1 MSRFVLTAQL
11 NIQAPSNVNQVVR
24 QIQSQLDNVRV
35 NIQVN
40 NAARAR
46 SEIDQLTQS
55 TDRATVA
62 SERLGRTFVT
72 SVRRFSAL
80 AVATRAV
87 SLFTNTISSAV
98 DEAIKFEREL
108 VRISQVTGKTI
119 TQLSSLSETI
129 TSLATNLGVSSSSL
143 INVSTILA
151 QAGLTAKDTEIAL
164 RTLAQTQ
171 LSPTFDD
178 ITETTEGAVAIFNQF
193 RAGAAA
199 LEQQLGSVNAVS
211 AAFAVESSD
220 LIDVVRRTGGVFKSS
235 GGSLNELLALFTSVR
250 ATTRESAE
258 SIGTGLRTIF
268 TRIQRPKTIE
278 FLKQFGVELVDL
290 QGKFVGPFEAI
301 KRLSE
306 ALGGLEQ
313 GDITFIR
320 VAEELGGFRQIGKV
334 IPLLQQFAVAQEA
347 LNVAQEGAGSL
358 ANDVATAQQSLAI
371 RIIKVKEE
379 FLALIRSVTQTG
391 TFQVLADTTLKLASA
406 LIKLADSLKPV
417 IPLLLT
423 FASIKAA
430 QGIGGFLGGISAGL
444 GGGGGGRRMSR
455 GGQVHYF
462 ARGGMVPGSGNRDTV
477 PAMLQPGEF
486 VIRKSSVNRLGA
498 SNLAAMN
505 ENRYAKG
512 GKILINPGAI
522 GGFFLQP
529 EKGSDRQLNLNFP
542 GNINN
547 PKILDQLGFN
557 KESFNSQAFVNLSK
571 DQQSKIIFGSSGF
584 RGGKK
589 LPSKIT
595 ENIFNKNGTIN
606 KRKKLGLGTD
616 VSEALSDPNTEKR
629 ISNAVKRGAVQVD
642 KQPVNI
648 SGSISSYFPGRDDL
662 ETSSISQI
670 VSSNTKSALYDA
682 VLKSTQ
688 PAIERLNNP
697 IINIDNARAKSGASK
712 ISNDPNA
719 KKTTEGFIFEGLIQA
734 ITGAALSGGQSNFDF
749 PSSSIAS
756 SKTSLAAMFA
766 NSSGEGIN
774 NLVKADAKRTNTKD
788 AIDSIKNKIVN
799 DINKGKLEGVTLQ
812 KFAAGGLATAPMV
825 DDILQASGSIL
836 PNPSSAIQALIK
848 SGGGAV
854 DIDRTLKRTVGDLA
868 YAKAKTPEAK
878 QSVLQTYFR
887 DEAKRLQ
894 DLKSSPLTQFGKE
907 LQAII
912 KSGQI
917 DPRKISIISKSKRV
931 KGAAEYLGGLFGIP
945 TANMIFT
952 QGASK
957 QPALDSMR
965 SKGPRADRAVK
976 RFATGGNVG
985 TDTVPAL
992 LTPGEFVINKQS
1004 AQNIG
1009 YGSLNRMNKVGKYAK
1024 GGIVGIQRFAKG
1036 GKSKPPQFL
1045 GSGSEGFVD
1054 FDPSIFTGVS
1064 TTFKVLDKVT
1074 KNLSSRI
1081 ANFAGFNQE
1090 LSSGYASLS
1099 QQIKGVI
1106 GFSGGPLIT
1115 ALKDNAAANK
1125 LGSLTQFGIIDEISQ
1140 YISSLDGNT
1149 AQHLI
1154 VEERLEAYGRALL
1167 EDTKVKQESAKASK
1181 DVKKSPASSGGE
1193 VDRNI
1198 DQEIYNA
1205 KQNIKDLYVKQ
1216 YQYESSSARLAQ
1228 RGITSVSQ
1236 IDAERKKLKQAIT
1249 EQYNAAKKSATQ
1261 NIMSGKTASQI
1272 DVRTGGVV
1280 SNKTAAAK
1288 AKKAALQEAGFYKG
1302 SDKANVLSAG
1312 YKRRTNEN
1320 LEYTASRMAATDPVE
1335 ARRYR
1340 MERQI
1345 QTNRRESSAR
1355 SDLRNT
1361 VQAGASS
1368 PLPSNRASDAG
1379 GGGGTP
1385 RRGGGDGMAAFAAFG
1400 AVTSALAMLAPTI
1413 DENST
1418 SMDYLKKNFSEL
1430 GLQVSTVGYFLSQI
1444 PFGSIAD
1451 GFKGLLVNVG
1461 LMSSAAKVNAAANTA
1476 NTITE
1481 GAETGANTANTAS
1494 EVAETSANLAAVLAN
1509 PFVLLAAAVLGA
1521 IGAFALWQSSIAEA
1535 AKAQKEKA
1543 IKEGDVNTAV
1553 LKAEEEVGA
1562 RERMIRP
1569 TGDELGNVGLGA
1581 ASGAA
1586 IGLAVGSIVP
1596 VIGTT
1601 IGAAAGAIIGAG
1613 VGAMTASLEVDGDI
1627 IIKHAKA
1634 MSLTNKATEKFQDAQ
1649 DATSQKMEEFR
1660 NGTAS
1665 AIDVLNAA
1673 SSAQLAAVEARM
1685 ANEEALSALQKEL
1698 AEDTFSYMREALAWL
1713 SFGFVDSNADV
1724 KKQRV
1729 EKQEELQKANKELDK
1744 TVLASAKPGIGL
1756 VQRQTA
1762 NSGGSFQ
1769 DVLNLLKQ
1777 RDAEQGTNVVATLER
1792 EQEEAKA
1799 KGRDSEL
1806 QRMEK
1811 EFNNLAKEAQRTRE
1825 AFNAMNLGFNN
1836 VNAAASA
1843 ASVGIN
1849 NLIEAQDGSTSR
1861 LGQTISTLEAGITNA
1876 AQGISDTDWNSAVQ
1890 EASGQLSKLGGD
1902 PAQIKKF
1909 EENLGAVNQAQK
1921 FFAQASEEAKAKLK
1935 ADFERG
1941 VARGTGTADEK
1952 REALGEAVVNQLKD
1966 FAPEVKERIKKAIE
1980 GGNLSP
1986 DDMQK
1991 IVDGNFAPLQNALGE
2006 LGEQTLSQ
2014 VLPALQKVKESEEQL
2029 FKIQKQRIDLEN
2041 KYIEAQKKTIDVQ
2054 MEAAKIMEEFGGA
2067 AVTPE
2072 MQKQA
2077 ILDKANLDSAQVGV
2091 SGLQTGSAAEFAQ
2104 RSAETRAKM
2113 EELGA
2118 VRKSAASGDRGAQQQ
2133 INPEFEAQEQRLADL
2148 AAKEQETIR
2157 ALIDVKRQE
2166 LKLVKAK
2173 NKAEKDA
2180 IDSLLSGNIEEF
2192 LNKQAGAGAAAAAAV
2207 GDPRLTSQFGFTA
2220 FGEATKQLQAQ
2231 KEAGVRE
2238 VFGQNIDQV
2247 TENAYAA
2254 GLANTGMSGDL
2265 KGMAEVAAGTTA
2277 EEKAIQEEARG
2288 LAAQL
2293 VPAAQNQEL
2302 AAKLQLDAAR
2312 ALEEAAK
2319 KQMEAAVQN
2328 VKERTGEAGKAA
2340 EGAEAPKAD
2349 QSAAP
2354 PPEPKAQAQ
2363 PEAQASKPPPS
2374 SPLSATVANFSGN
2387 PALQAR
2393 LAANTNYTPPSQTGT
2408 TPPANVATT
2417 PAPPVANV
2425 PQVPQN
2431 TSSSGASPQ
2440 QMMPTFNSDGI
2451 ISAIGG
2457 LQSVLSTIATNTTPA
2472 NGNAQPPIDLAA
2484 LSNFSQSLTT
2494 FLGAFQA
2501 NIDRLSSLGLNIT
2514 LAPVTVTVNL
2524 MDGGIFKAI
2533 KDYANNQIIEA
2544 VTKEISKYK
2553 VGQGGTLSKSSS
2565 TVGR

>member
-379 FLALIRSVTQTG
+379 FLALIRSITQTG

-505 ENRYAKG
+505 ENRFQKG
-512 GKILINPGAI
+512 GKQGTRKNLQEKLESDGVSSTFKINDQQIQAVIRAAGDKDPQDKELDI
-522 GGFFLQP
+522 GGVFLQP
-529 EKGSDRQLNLNFP
+529 EGIMRKTVAGIDKSGINSMLNSVTSGLGKSATKTLTQELIGKFNSVSIGITSGSLSKTVSEQYKNGINTALANFS
-542 GNINN
+542 NTFASQTFKNN
-547 PKILDQLGFN
+547 PPFDSGKFSAALNRANIEQIEGGIF
-557 KESFNSQAFVNLSK
+557 EAFVNGLSN
-571 DQQSKIIFGSSGF
+571 SPF
-584 RGGKK
+584 
-589 LPSKIT
+589 T
-595 ENIFNKNGTIN
+595 ENKIN
-606 KRKKLGLGTD
+606 
-616 VSEALSDPNTEKR
+616 PNDT
-629 ISNAVKRGAVQVD
+629 
-642 KQPVNI
+642 
-648 SGSISSYFPGRDDL
+648 
-662 ETSSISQI
+662 
-670 VSSNTKSALYDA
+670 
-682 VLKSTQ
+682 
-688 PAIERLNNP
+688 
-697 IINIDNARAKSGASK
+697 
-712 ISNDPNA
+712 
-719 KKTTEGFIFEGLIQA
+719 
-734 ITGAALSGGQSNFDF
+734 FDF
-749 PSSSIAS
+749 PSGLGSAGQIFNLDSSLIS
-756 SKTSLAAMFA
+756 
-766 NSSGEGIN
+766 
-774 NLVKADAKRTNTKD
+774 DAKRTFSE
-788 AIDSIKNKIVN
+788 DSLGSLAKKGTNKLVEGFRSTLANELISQNVGGFTS
-799 DINKGKLEGVTLQ
+799 DIENRKKASTAEQRVSARKQKKFLGGIIR

-965 SKGPRADRAVK
+965 SKGPRADRSVK

-1024 GGIVGIQRFAKG
+1024 GGIVGVQRFANG

-1149 AQHLI
+1149 AQHVI
-1154 VEERLEAYGRALL
+1154 VQERLEAYGRALL
-1167 EDTKVKQESAKASK
+1167 EDTKVKQESAKTSK
-1181 DVKKSPASSGGE
+1181 DVTKSPVSSSGE

-1198 DQEIYNA
+1198 DQEIAN
-1205 KQNIKDLYVKQ
+1205 VKQ
-1216 YQYESSSARLAQ
+1216 RILSATNKELAYNTSTEQ
-1228 RGITSVSQ
+1228 LARRGITAT
-1236 IDAERKKLKQAIT
+1236 DAIQKERERLKEAIKAQA
-1249 EQYNAAKKSATQ
+1249 QAAFDQARKTIRSGASA
-1261 NIMSGKTASQI
+1261 SRI
-1272 DVRTGGVV
+1272 DVRTGKEM
-1280 SNKTAAAK
+1280 SDKTAAAK
-1288 AKKAALQEAGFYKG
+1288 AKKQQLQEAGFTKG
-1302 SDKANVLSAG
+1302 GEKTEAILRG
-1312 YKRRTNEN
+1312 RR
-1320 LEYTASRMAATDPVE
+1320 LATDPEYRARVE
-1335 ARRYR
+1335 SRDVGGGGFREERSRQEILERRATITR
-1340 MERQI
+1340 AER
-1345 QTNRRESSAR
+1345 SAR

-1361 VQAGASS
+1361 VQGASS
-1368 PLPSNRASDAG
+1368 PLPSNRASDAGNRGGAGGGGGG

-1385 RRGGGDGMAAFAAFG
+1385 RRGGGDGMAAFAAFS

-1418 SMDYLKKNFSEL
+1418 SMDYFKKNISEL
-1430 GLQVSTVGYFLSQI
+1430 GLQFSTVAFLLQQI
-1444 PFGSIAD
+1444 PLGGIVD

-1562 RERMIRP
+1562 KERMVRP

-1634 MSLTNKATEKFQDAQ
+1634 MALTNKATEKFQDAQ

-1713 SFGFVDSNADV
+1713 SFGFVDSNAEV
-1724 KKQRV
+1724 KQQKVQ
-1729 EKQEELQKANKELDK
+1729 KQEELQKANKELDK

-1756 VQRQTA
+1756 IQRQTA

-1792 EQEEAKA
+1792 EQDEAKA

-1980 GGNLSP
+1980 GGKLSE
-1986 DDMQK
+1986 DDMQQ

-2077 ILDKANLDSAQVGV
+2077 ILDKANLDSAQAGV

-2349 QSAAP
+2349 QPAAP

-2363 PEAQASKPPPS
+2363 PEAQASKPAPS
-2374 SPLSATVANFSGN
+2374 SPFSALLANVSGS

-2417 PAPPVANV
+2417 PAPPVTNV